1 MQVTK
6 CDRCGF
12 IYYNDPLGPENDLHI
27 ETSRIFGLQKD
38 SIDLCPT
45 CATDFRKFMSTNPR
59 ESSFCD
65 LIKANKERT
74 I

>member
-1 MQVTK
+1 MRVYK

-12 IYYNDPLGPENDLHI
+12 VYYNDPLGPEDDLHI

-45 CATDFRKFMSTNPR
+45 CAMDFKDFMSAKWKKGIEYEKNLQSMR
-59 ESSFCD
+59 
-65 LIKANKERT
+65 KNV
-74 I
+74 